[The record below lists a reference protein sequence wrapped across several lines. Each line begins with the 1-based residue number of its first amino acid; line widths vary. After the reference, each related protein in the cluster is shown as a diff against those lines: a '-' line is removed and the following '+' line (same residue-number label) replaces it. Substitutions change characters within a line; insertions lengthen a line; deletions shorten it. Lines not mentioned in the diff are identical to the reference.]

1 MNRSVVF
8 LSALALC
15 IPVVLGCSSA
25 GSPLSPGPGLSP
37 ASPRASTASDTVLWG
52 YFDVYVDVEDGTI
65 EAVANRHGM
74 FTANVVNFLNSNPL
88 SMKFKINEIV
98 STADYIDVDINVGIT
113 HPFPGM
119 QQYDGYD
126 VRGVFMGDGSAILES
141 TGVSYA
147 LSGTDQS
154 MLDDPDSGGSDMPGG
169 GPDGYTRWF
178 NLGEFQGPGM
188 PLFKYTPGNLASNGF
203 AGTATLNPYKY
214 FSDGLDTFEDVWSWL
229 NSNADQHGVF
239 SSGAMNERNYYLR
252 FPTGKGVKY
261 GYAVIANWTGSEP
274 EYHPSNAAEA
284 VSCKVDDNSTVY
296 YVDPSNKGGDLLLD
310 ISLFGWMYQPSTI
323 IVESTVLSSPH
334 ELSGSEMIPVG
345 GTENYSTYHVEIPAD
360 DIVGSEGNEYW
371 IIARFDGFDYSND
384 FGVMNDAWDD
394 PLAAYFRHDLYVSPV
409 QGNQA
414 PICSIDVVTEM
425 PVSAWGVIPVEF
437 DASGS
442 SDPEGLPITF
452 EWDFDNDGTFGDAYD
467 SGTDA
472 NPTKVFD
479 FTNQEQVC
487 VRVTDDKGLSSDCCV
502 DVDIQVLSAKN
513 IPLRD
518 DESATDL
525 AVEPNGSLL
534 ILYEDGQVWRYTEA
548 SCFSQSGAQYVFT
561 GQVVPFSGNA
571 QITNHRIDVNTT
583 GQIIASAASGDC
595 DAQHGWPAQVFDS
608 NGNQLGSAP
617 SPCTAGPVPDVLACR
632 TGGSYD
638 NSMVVLAPHNTASNY
653 QNNMYR
659 KFAPFS
665 GPWWTQNYGPGP
677 FPAPEIG
684 YLGLW
689 LGYVKGAE
697 SVNADRWWVVKDPGN
712 PSTQDYYASRW
723 VQDTYFY
730 YHFDNAWFGTGNQ
743 TGSDDGWYNA
753 KDITIDSSGH
763 LYVLDELSSGQGRI
777 KVFETGSPG
786 SALTDNAAGDA
797 DSISEEPLRIEGS
810 SYVSPAYGNLIF
822 VLHGNGIP
830 SRLSVFFASDFD
842 W

>member
-394 PLAAYFRHDLYVSPV
+394 PLAAYFRFNLAVSPSQV
-409 QGNQA
+409 NQD
-414 PICSIDVVTEM
+414 PICDLVIDPST
-425 PVSAWGVIPVEF
+425 PVPATDLSPVPIMF

-442 SDPEGLPITF
+442 SDPDGDSISF
-452 EWDFDNDGTFGDAYD
+452 EWDFNGDGTYDGADDTYVGSPDKPTHGYVDDYTGKAY
-467 SGTDA
+467 
-472 NPTKVFD
+472 
-479 FTNQEQVC
+479 
-487 VRVTDDKGLSSDCCV
+487 VRVTDGKGGDAVCSV
-502 DVDIQVLSAKN
+502 DVDVTAYPSKN
-513 IPLRD
+513 LPLRSGVD
-518 DESATDL
+518 AWDL
-525 AVEPNGSLL
+525 AFEGGDGDLT
-534 ILYEDGQVWRYTEA
+534 ILYSDDYVYKYLPSEYYQTGHSFYQKLWNQWHAPQFHESNQDGFTANGGYVTVSTPPWDAPQVFYYKPNAA
-548 SCFSQSGAQYVFT
+548 SPYDYVSLWSMQFMEPMPTNIYFDVFSLGPDTGYPKDMGGVYGYDDAGLHWVRVFRHKYNGVGYFDFMGWCT
-561 GQVVPFSGNA
+561 ASFSGSVYTGYDKLYWQYIKAVETEKTGIN
-571 QITNHRIDVNTT
+571 IWFLENT
-583 GQIIASAASGDC
+583 D
-595 DAQHGWPAQVFDS
+595 F
-608 NGNQLGSAP
+608 
-617 SPCTAGPVPDVLACR
+617 
-632 TGGSYD
+632 
-638 NSMVVLAPHNTASNY
+638 
-653 QNNMYR
+653 
-659 KFAPFS
+659 
-665 GPWWTQNYGPGP
+665 
-677 FPAPEIG
+677 
-684 YLGLW
+684 
-689 LGYVKGAE
+689 
-697 SVNADRWWVVKDPGN
+697 
-712 PSTQDYYASRW
+712 YASRW
-723 VQDTYFY
+723 TISDSNLVYGSAY
-730 YHFDNAWFGTGNQ
+730 FGTGSA
-743 TGSDDGWYNA
+743 TDSDNGWNDGR
-753 KDITIDSSGH
+753 DITRDNQNRFF
-763 LYVLDELSSGQGRI
+763 VLDKLSTGGPRI
-777 KVFETGSPG
+777 KMWSVSGNTTTSEGGF
-786 SALTDNAAGDA
+786 GDST
-797 DSISEEPLRIEGS
+797 SISGNPLRIEGGDFS
-810 SYVSPAYGNLIF
+810 GRIF
-822 VLHGNGIP
+822 VLHGDTTNGFFLSIFSPIEMP
-830 SRLSVFFASDFD
+830 S
-842 W
+842 